1 MRIKVRQ
8 NLKTMKLLFSIG
20 LYFFCFLC
28 KTATSQAIPIDKV
41 KFFEDTSVLN
51 VTLKTNMQ
59 KIFKSINKTGAKF
72 PAVFSVTF
80 PDGTEVN
87 EPISLE
93 IRGHFRKQYC
103 YIPPLKVLF
112 KSKKA
117 SALNSLGTLKLV
129 SQCKT
134 SETYQQYLVSEWL
147 IYKMFNLLTDKSFR
161 VRLLN
166 INIID
171 TTGKKKTIKEN
182 AFLVERM
189 KDLAKRNDCSV
200 VKKKNIS
207 YNATDRQQMTLVD
220 IFEYMIGNTDWG
232 VSTSH
237 NIRLLHSKSDSL
249 SLAYVIPYDF
259 DYSGLINA
267 DYAKPNPKLNISN
280 VQERLYR
287 GFPRTINEINEALNL
302 FKKQESNFYSL
313 INNCSLLNSRTKKNL
328 TDYLDSFF
336 DLIKNPD
343 DVYNTFVRNARKN

>member
-1 MRIKVRQ
+1 MRSEDRQ
-8 NLKTMKLLFSIG
+8 TLKTIKLLFSFG

-28 KTATSQAIPIDKV
+28 KTATSQVIPFDKT

-59 KIFKSINKTGAKF
+59 KILKSINKTSAKF

-80 PDGTEVN
+80 PNGTEIN

-93 IRGHFRKQYC
+93 IRGHFRKEYC
-103 YIPPLKVLF
+103 YIPPLKVVF
-112 KSKKA
+112 KNKKA
-117 SALNSLGTLKLV
+117 SALESLGTLKLV

-134 SETYQQYLVSEWL
+134 SETYQQYLISEWL
-147 IYKMFNLLTDKSFR
+147 VYKMFNFLTDKSFR

-171 TTGKKKTIKEN
+171 TTGKKKTINEN

-189 KDLAKRNDCSV
+189 KDLAKRNNCSV
-200 VKKKNIS
+200 IKKKNIS
-207 YNATDRQQMTLVD
+207 YNATDRKQMTLVD

-259 DYSGLINA
+259 DYSGFINT
-267 DYAKPNPKLNISN
+267 DYAKPNPKLDISN

-287 GFPRTINEINEALNL
+287 GFPRTLDEIN
-302 FKKQESNFYSL
+302 
-313 INNCSLLNSRTKKNL
+313 
-328 TDYLDSFF
+328 
-336 DLIKNPD
+336 D
-343 DVYNTFVRNARKN
+343 DARYF